1 MRSCVRSVTGRVHSL
16 ACRVPKFAAAL
27 ALAWAATV
35 PATAATSIT
44 VSAAASL
51 GDAFR
56 AVAAAFEAAHPDTEV
71 RLNVA
76 ASGALLQQIAHGAPV
91 DVFASADEATMDQAA
106 DKRLIDPGARV
117 DFARNTLVLAVPARS
132 SRALRSPA
140 DPAGASRAPGSLADL
155 AGSDVRRV
163 AIGLPGSVPAG
174 RYAKS
179 ALTAAGVWPQVE
191 AKMVGAQSVRQ
202 VLDYVARGEVD
213 AGFVYA
219 TDAALMPGKVEV
231 AFGVATATPVRYP
244 IAPLAS
250 SGAPAAA
257 RRFIDFVV
265 SPSGRAVLA
274 RFGFGAP

>member
-1 MRSCVRSVTGRVHSL
+1 M
-16 ACRVPKFAAAL
+16 
-27 ALAWAATV
+27 
-35 PATAATSIT
+35 ATAASCTSAESASTAIT

-56 AVAAAFEAAHPDTEV
+56 AMAAAFEAAHPQTAV

-106 DKRLIDPGARV
+106 SQNLIDGGTRI
-117 DFARNTLVLAVPARS
+117 DFASNTLVLVVPS
-132 SRALRSPA
+132 
-140 DPAGASRAPGSLADL
+140 ASGRLPRSLADL
-155 AGSDVRRV
+155 GRADVRRV

-179 ALTAAGVWPQVE
+179 ALKAAGSWPQVE

-202 VLDYVARGEVD
+202 VLDYVGRGEVD

-219 TDAALMPGKVEV
+219 TDAMLKPGKVEV
-231 AFGVATATPVRYP
+231 AFTVATAAPVRYP
-244 IAPLAS
+244 IAPLAAS
-250 SGAPAAA
+250 RDPAAA
-257 RRFIDFVV
+257 RRFVEFVV
-265 SPSGRAVLA
+265 SPAGRAVLA
-274 RFGFGAP
+274 RFGFGRP